1 MPWRI
6 LLVASLLFA
15 ACGQNMPPAEKA
27 LQSGAAG
34 DIYDGRVFGI
44 YKPLEAVE
52 KDGRITVSGET
63 FTWTFDCASGQVV
76 SARALGDEFLASG
89 ASFPSPYVGLFPE
102 DDPGASVDGPADSR
116 PRYGFEKAVAI
127 RPTLFSGG
135 LTSAV
140 RLESIAS
147 DSVSTRLASSTPEKV
162 EIVSKGRYLDQ
173 AGAPTGLRWE
183 VDYRID
189 VDGFMKVTVL
199 LSTERKLMLRWHC
212 YNHTVFDR
220 SKARFMARDEDPGP
234 PPFDIRQAPTV
245 SLEGLA
251 EGAPVLESHLN
262 TLFHLG
268 NPLTGIEFTKEEFSE
283 RLSGYRDSAVR
294 LPDGRMVATGSVET
308 ADGQVLQNWDS
319 RGRQDIFTQIYN
331 RPAGLELEEFDV
343 RNTTVPLN
351 PGEVRSRSFY
361 VQLTPPKLPR
371 PDLAGVRIVWPG
383 PHQIVMAGWKGS
395 QQPWEP
401 PSDEQV
407 LQWAQLGVNLIV
419 GGANYFSGDYA
430 RPDQPE
436 KIKHFLETAHGLG
449 LRVIPYV
456 TISDWDFA
464 APGYQEHAADWMSSK
479 CIEFITETSL
489 MCYGA
494 EGWRKHVEAQ
504 CDTLLMNFPFDGLY
518 VDNWFITRHC
528 TNARHGCGGY
538 LGRYVTDGYHDFP
551 RRLRR
556 VVARHTGGKGIM
568 LFNTDNVSCS
578 TSLAWFDLRL
588 SGENNDPLRLAGETV
603 LSTWNGKRQG
613 VQSVAMWR
621 ENQDPLDML
630 NFCARYGFSFRLLGG
645 RRHEADMLSRW
656 VAAAPDT
663 PLGFNRLYWDIER
676 FFPVA
681 GARCFSA
688 FDSREVL
695 SLSGEGSTVTAYTRD
710 GRVLLCLGCLA
721 GGSAAAG
728 RSARVETLSLH
739 QPETLGLEP
748 SASYRLVDLA
758 EAGYLEKGRTFS
770 LADLAAL
777 KLTLTPGRTRFLLLE
792 PLVEGPRLVFFR
804 GVDGATVESVGD
816 TLKVSLEAPEGA
828 PLSLYLDPAG
838 VTFQSLTPEVQPAE
852 GGSLATFS
860 GTVPATR
867 QVLLWHKR

>member
-6 LLVASLLFA
+6 LCVIAILTV
-15 ACGQNMPPAEKA
+15 ACGRSAPPAEKTPPA
-27 LQSGAAG
+27 SAAG

-63 FTWTFDCASGQVV
+63 FAWTFDCASGQVI
-76 SARALGDEFLASG
+76 SARALGDEFLAAG
-89 ASFPSPYVGLFPE
+89 ASFPNPYVGLFPAS
-102 DDPGASVDGPADSR
+102 DPGASVDGTAESR

-147 DSVSTRLASSTPEKV
+147 DSVTTRLVSSAPENV
-162 EIVSKGRYLDQ
+162 EITSNGRYLDE
-173 AGAPTGLRWE
+173 AGQPTGLRWE
-183 VDYRID
+183 VGYRID
-189 VDGFMKVTVL
+189 VDGFMKVTVR

-212 YNHTVFDR
+212 YNHTMFDR
-220 SKARFMARDEDPGP
+220 RSVRFMARDEDPGA
-234 PPFDIRQAPTV
+234 PPFNIRQAPTV

-251 EGAPVLESHLN
+251 EGAPVLESHFN

-294 LPDGRMVATGSVET
+294 LPDGKVADTGSVET
-308 ADGQVLQNWDS
+308 TDGKVLEGWDS

-351 PGEVRSRSFY
+351 PGETRERSFY

-371 PDLAGVRIVWPG
+371 AELAGARIVWPG
-383 PHQIVMAGWKGS
+383 PHQIRMAGWKGDS
-395 QQPWEP
+395 AAWEP

-407 LQWAQLGVNLIV
+407 RQWAQIGVNLIV

-436 KIKHFLETAHGLG
+436 KIRHFLETAHGLG

-456 TISDWDFA
+456 TTSDWDFS

-479 CIEFITETSL
+479 DIEFITETSL
-489 MCYGA
+489 MCFGA
-494 EGWRKHVEAQ
+494 EGWRKHVEGQ

-538 LGRYVTDGYHDFP
+538 LGRYVTDGYHDFA

-588 SGENNDPLRLAGETV
+588 SGENNNPLRLAGETV

-621 ENQDPLDML
+621 EGQDPLDML
-630 NFCARYGFSFRLLGG
+630 NFCARYGFSFRLIGG
-645 RRHEADMLSRW
+645 RRESDMLERW
-656 VAAAPDT
+656 SAAASPDT

-676 FFPVA
+676 FFGV
-681 GARCFSA
+681 GAAQCFSA
-688 FDSREVL
+688 FDSRDVL
-695 SLSGEGSTVTAYTRD
+695 NVSGEGSTVTAYARD
-710 GRVLLCLGCLA
+710 GRVLLCLGCLP
-721 GGSAAAG
+721 GGAAVASRAPRG
-728 RSARVETLSLH
+728 ETLSLR
-739 QPETLGLEP
+739 QPETLGLDP
-748 SASYRLVDLA
+748 AARYRLVDLVA
-758 EAGYLEKGRTFS
+758 AAYLEKGRTFS
-770 LADLAAL
+770 LTDLAAL
-777 KLTLTPGRTRFLLLE
+777 KLALTPGRTSFLLLE
-792 PLVEGPRLVFFR
+792 PASEGPRLVFFR
-804 GVDGATVESVGD
+804 GADGAAVEAAGD
-816 TLKVSLEAPEGA
+816 TLKVTLEAPEGA
-828 PLSLYLDPAG
+828 PLGLYLDPDG
-838 VTFQSLTPEVQPAE
+838 GTYQSLTPEVQPTA
-852 GGSLATFS
+852 GASLAAFS
-860 GTVPATR
+860 GSVPAGR
-867 QVLLWHKR
+867 QVLLLLKR